1 MKVDLSGTSEL
12 FILLSPNGQMLA
24 VSEAMLPLL
33 SYVEPLLP
41 DLVQAADGADVFL
54 NGLQYALQ
62 RQFLWQ
68 APGVPFGLL
77 ITFRQPAPEPLV
89 DHRLGEMALTLSSKL
104 EMNHVLEHVVRFAM
118 DLLDADAG
126 ALPVYD
132 PDRDRL
138 LSGHLVNLP
147 VDLVTPFK
155 EPRRG
160 LMWQMIEHG
169 KSILIPDYANHPMAL
184 PELVRIGVSSLLAT
198 PIIHGKTP
206 LGILAVYR
214 FRNKPFHESDRDL
227 LQAIAH
233 QTAIALQS
241 ARLYQRAIRNADER
255 YTLYQASI
263 EIGATLDLEQLY
275 QAIHRA
281 VNRLISHAG
290 FTIALLNDQ
299 QMVEYVYLV
308 TTAGRQPRLQLP
320 LTQGIAG
327 YVLRF
332 GVSLRLSGA
341 HALPEPAMQPA
352 LEIEGDLDHQSLL
365 ATPLVVGDRIIGA
378 LLAWHDHLDA
388 YTMSDL
394 SALEML
400 AATVAVALYNALRF
414 AHMQT
419 LAMTDTLTELVNRRH
434 FLQHL
439 QHEIDRS
446 RRYHTPVSIA
456 MIDIDHFKQVN
467 DTYGHLA
474 GDHILRELAR
484 RCRQQLRDTDIL
496 ARYGGEEFG
505 LILPETPY
513 HAALLAAERLCQTV
527 MATPFLVD
535 EQQITL
541 TLSIGVA
548 TFQPVSH
555 PDPSSLIADAD
566 RALYLAKRR
575 GRNRVCG
582 AQELSTYAEP

>member
-1 MKVDLSGTSEL
+1 MAS
-12 FILLSPNGQMLA
+12 A
-24 VSEAMLPLL
+24 
-33 SYVEPLLP
+33 
-41 DLVQAADGADVFL
+41 GAP
-54 NGLQYALQ
+54 A
-62 RQFLWQ
+62 
-68 APGVPFGLL
+68 GLL
-77 ITFRQPAPEPLV
+77 ITFRQPAPAPLL

-104 EMNHVLEHVVRFAM
+104 EMNHVPEHVVRFAM

-132 PDRDRL
+132 PDHDRL
-138 LSGHLVNLP
+138 LPGHLVNLP
-147 VDLVTPFK
+147 VDLMTPVK
-155 EPRRG
+155 GPRRG
-160 LMWQMIEHG
+160 LMWQMIEQG
-169 KSILIPDYANHPMAL
+169 KSILIPDYATHPMAL
-184 PELVRIGVSSLLAT
+184 PELARIGVSSLLAT
-198 PIIHGKTP
+198 PIMHGKTP

-214 FRNKPFHESDRDL
+214 FHDEPFQERDRDL

-255 YTLYQASI
+255 YTLYQASV
-263 EIGATLDLEQLY
+263 EIAATLDLEQLY

-281 VNRLISHAG
+281 VDRLILHAG
-290 FTIALLNDQ
+290 FAIALLNDQ

-308 TTAGRQPRLQLP
+308 TPAGRQPELRLP
-320 LTQGIAG
+320 LTHGIAG

-341 HALPEPAMQPA
+341 HALPAPAMQPA
-352 LEIEGDLDHQSLL
+352 LEIEGDLAHRSLL

-378 LLAWHDHLDA
+378 LLAGHDHLDA
-388 YTMSDL
+388 STMSDL

-400 AATVAVALYNALRF
+400 AATVVVALHNALRF
-414 AHMQT
+414 THVQS
-419 LAMTDTLTELVNRRH
+419 LAMTDTHTELVNRRH
-434 FLQHL
+434 FLHHL

-467 DTYGHLA
+467 DSYGHLA
-474 GDHILRELAR
+474 GDHILRELAQ
-484 RCRQQLRDTDIL
+484 RCRQHLRDVDIL

-513 HAALLAAERLCQTV
+513 QAALLAAERLRQTV
-527 MATPFLVD
+527 MAMPFLVD
-535 EQQITL
+535 GQQLTL

>member
-1 MKVDLSGTSEL
+1 MKVDLFGTSEL
-12 FILLSPNGQMLA
+12 SILVSPNGQMIA
-24 VSEAMLPLL
+24 ASEAMLPLL

-41 DLVQAADGADVFL
+41 DFVQAANGADVFL
-54 NGLQYALQ
+54 NGLQYVMQ
-62 RQFLWQ
+62 RQLLWQ
-68 APGVPFGLL
+68 AAGVPFGLL
-77 ITFRQPAPEPLV
+77 ITFRQPMQNLLV

-132 PDRDRL
+132 PDHDRL
-138 LSGHLVNLP
+138 LPGHLVNLP
-147 VDLVTPFK
+147 VDLVTPAK
-155 EPRRG
+155 GSQRG
-160 LMWQMIEHG
+160 LMWQMIEQG
-169 KSILIPDYANHPMAL
+169 KSILIPDYAAHPMAL
-184 PELVRIGVSSLLAT
+184 PELARIGVSSLLAT
-198 PIIHGKTP
+198 PIMHGKTP

-214 FRNKPFHESDRDL
+214 LRNEPFQENDRDL

-241 ARLYQRAIRNADER
+241 ARMYQRAIRNADER
-255 YTLYQASI
+255 YILYQASI

-281 VNRLISHAG
+281 VDRLIPHAG
-290 FTIALLNDQ
+290 FVIALLNDQ

-308 TTAGRQPRLQLP
+308 TPTGRQPELQLP
-320 LTQGIAG
+320 LTHGIAG

-332 GVSLRLSGA
+332 GVSLRLSGV
-341 HALPEPAMQPA
+341 HALPAPAIQPA
-352 LEIEGDLDHQSLL
+352 LEVEGDLPQRSLL

-400 AATVAVALYNALRF
+400 AATVAVALHQALRF
-414 AHMQT
+414 TQIQA
-419 LAMTDTLTELVNRRH
+419 LAITDTLTELVNRRH
-434 FLQHL
+434 FFHIL
-439 QHEIDRS
+439 QHELDRS
-446 RRYHTPVSIA
+446 RRYQTPVSVA

-467 DTYGHLA
+467 DIYGHLA
-474 GDHILRELAR
+474 GDHILRELAQ
-484 RCRQQLRDTDIL
+484 RCRQHLRDVDIL

-505 LILPETPY
+505 LILPETVY
-513 HAALLAAERLCQTV
+513 ETALVVADRLRQMV
-527 MATPFLVD
+527 ATTPLLVD
-535 EQQITL
+535 GRQVTL